1 MNQPVELLSP
11 EKQAN
16 GRLMP
21 PKHSR
26 FRPGQSGNPGGQ
38 QKGVVYVTEAY
49 KRFGRM
55 TVEQIAAL
63 DRRKQ
68 LNVVEA
74 GVVNMLLRAANA
86 DDWQA
91 AHAALKE
98 ITDRLE
104 GKATQIKVI
113 ENVDVRRVEITIA
126 VQLRALALIDGRR
139 ISHDEA
145 MQELADTRAKLEQA
159 QALGYLDAIEAEYV
173 EA

>member
-1 MNQPVELLSP
+1 MSQPVELISP

-26 FRPGQSGNPGGQ
+26 FQPGQSGNPGGQ

-49 KRFGRM
+49 KRFGRLP
-55 TVEQIAAL
+55 IAELETL

-68 LNVVEA
+68 LSVVEA

-104 GKATQIKVI
+104 GKAEQRKTITQDSTTLQMKV
-113 ENVDVRRVEITIA
+113 ETTVAELLEIA
-126 VQLRALALIDGRR
+126 RR
-139 ISHDEA
+139 INIPLDE
-145 MQELADTRAKLEQA
+145 DRARTL
-159 QALGYLDAIEAEYV
+159 V
-173 EA
+173 EVIAGVREK